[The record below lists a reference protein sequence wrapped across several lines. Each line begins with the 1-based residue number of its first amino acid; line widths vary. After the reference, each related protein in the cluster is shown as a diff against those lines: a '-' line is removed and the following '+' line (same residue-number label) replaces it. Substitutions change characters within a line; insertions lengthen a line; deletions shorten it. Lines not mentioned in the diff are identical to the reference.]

1 MSNNEKLEKI
11 AYIDELTGLRNLA
24 GLKHNYAGKSL
35 ENIHFLYLD
44 IDEFNKLAS
53 VFGEDAIDAILI
65 QVGNTLINY
74 CGNIDVYRV
83 GVDQFLC
90 ATTSHVICEVG
101 ELSKI
106 LKQPIIHSD
115 IQCVVNASICVLD
128 YDDFIGETIEDVLKL
143 LKFAIIESKRKQKN
157 ALIYADE
164 YLKERFLEK
173 RDIEIN
179 IHDAV
184 RGGHFFPKFQP
195 FVDTFNKR
203 IVGFETVSRWRHGN
217 KEIKP
222 IRFLEIAEYSGL
234 IFDIE
239 MQMFEETAKMVRRL
253 KDDKNIKLSS
263 RFKASLNFS
272 TFTLDTVDVQN
283 LLDILDRYRLYPK
296 EIIIEITESIITDI
310 QAYEKI
316 KLLHESG
323 FFIALDEYT
332 NSSSPLTHLIDL
344 KVDILKLDGGLLE
357 KIDNDQEYTKMYSA
371 YKFFV
376 DISKKFDLRVVSA
389 GVKTKEHL
397 KMVKDLEIH
406 ICSGRLFSR
415 AVVEEEFL
423 ELFDS
428 SRPNKW

>member
-1 MSNNEKLEKI
+1 MPENNNLEKI
-11 AYIDELTGLRNLA
+11 AYIDELTKLRNLA
-24 GLKHNYAGKSL
+24 GLKHDYAGKNL

-44 IDEFNKLAS
+44 IDEFNKLTS
-53 VFGEDAIDAILI
+53 VFGEDAIDEILI
-65 QVGNTLINY
+65 QVGNTLVNY

-90 ATTSHVICEVG
+90 TTSSHVICEVS

-106 LKQPIIHSD
+106 LKQPIIHHD

-128 YDDFIGETIEDVLKL
+128 YDDFIGESIEDVLKL
-143 LKFAIIESKRKQKN
+143 LRFAIIESKRKQKN

-164 YLKERFLEK
+164 YLKERYLEK
-173 RDIEIN
+173 KEIELH
-179 IHDAV
+179 IHEAV
-184 RGGHFFPKFQP
+184 RSRHFFPKFQP

-203 IVGFETVSRWRHGN
+203 IVGFETVSRWRHIN

-222 IRFLEIAEYSGL
+222 VRFLEIAEYTGL
-234 IFDIE
+234 IYDIE
-239 MQMFEETAKMVRRL
+239 MQMFEETAKMIREL
-253 KDDKNIKLSS
+253 KDDNKIRLSS
-263 RFKASLNFS
+263 RFKGSLNFS
-272 TFTLDTVDVQN
+272 TFTLDTVIVQD
-283 LLDILDRYRLYPK
+283 LLDILIKYNLYTRD
-296 EIIIEITESIITDI
+296 IIIEITESIITDD

-323 FFIALDEYT
+323 FMIALDEYT

-357 KIDNDQEYTKMYSA
+357 KIDNNQEFTKMYSA

-376 DISKKFDLRVVSA
+376 EISKKFDLRVVSA

-397 KMVKDLEIH
+397 KMVKDLDIH

-415 AVVEEEFL
+415 AVVKEEFL